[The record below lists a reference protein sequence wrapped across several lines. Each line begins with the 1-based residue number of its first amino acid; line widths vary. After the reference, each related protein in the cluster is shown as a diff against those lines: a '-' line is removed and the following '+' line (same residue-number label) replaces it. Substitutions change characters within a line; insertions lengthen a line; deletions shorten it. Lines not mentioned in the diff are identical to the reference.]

1 MGNTDQPNAPE
12 QPNAADLTLEERI
25 RALELQVAEQCT
37 GAKAPG
43 TTPGE
48 RPMRQAELSAELQ
61 RHRDQLRDYE
71 KALVERIADVDDD
84 RRATT
89 ARLQR
94 AWQTQRE
101 EIDERLRRHAG
112 LIAGLLLLFAV
123 LVSVALFLV
132 YRQGTTE
139 QPQVTAE
146 VAAMRQELD
155 RISAD
160 DRSSDGLKVE
170 LEQLGK
176 DVEEMRR
183 LKGEQTSFA
192 AKTEFGVAEE
202 IRRLKAEQASLAS
215 EVGTLR
221 AALAAAKNAGGAA
234 APAEEVPGAAAE
246 PSPGEPKAN
255 EATDGGTPATE
266 SGTHDSA
273 AEMQEGASDSAGA
286 RADADAD
293 ALGSEETLVARE
305 DSYALQLIGFFD
317 RGSLAEFAAREGLPP
332 RVYYLRQ
339 AYKGRPWY
347 AMVHSL
353 HKSYAAA
360 VAELSRLPADL
371 VALGPWIRP
380 VAAGTVLQVLETG
393 AGR

>member
-1 MGNTDQPNAPE
+1 
-12 QPNAADLTLEERI
+12 
-25 RALELQVAEQCT
+25 
-37 GAKAPG
+37 
-43 TTPGE
+43 
-48 RPMRQAELSAELQ
+48 
-61 RHRDQLRDYE
+61 
-71 KALVERIADVDDD
+71 VERIADVDDD
-84 RRATT
+84 RRAT
-89 ARLQR
+89 ASRLQR

-101 EIDERLRRHAG
+101 EIDERLRRQAG

-123 LVSVALFLV
+123 LVFVALFLV

-139 QPQVTAE
+139 QPRVIAEVTA
-146 VAAMRQELD
+146 MRHELD

-160 DRSSDGLKVE
+160 ERSSEGLKVE

-183 LKGEQTSFA
+183 LKAEQTSFA
-192 AKTEFGVAEE
+192 AKAESGVPEE

-215 EVGTLR
+215 EVESLR
-221 AALAAAKNAGGAA
+221 ADLAAAKNARATVATQAVSGT
-234 APAEEVPGAAAE
+234 AAE
-246 PSPGEPKAN
+246 PSPAEPTVN
-255 EATDGGTPATE
+255 EATDSGTLAAE
-266 SGTHDSA
+266 SGKEGGA
-273 AEMQEGASDSAGA
+273 AETQDSTSDSTSAGS
-286 RADADAD
+286 DADAN
-293 ALGSEETLVARE
+293 ALGSEETLVAGE

-317 RGSLAEFAAREGLPP
+317 RDSLAEFAAREGLPA